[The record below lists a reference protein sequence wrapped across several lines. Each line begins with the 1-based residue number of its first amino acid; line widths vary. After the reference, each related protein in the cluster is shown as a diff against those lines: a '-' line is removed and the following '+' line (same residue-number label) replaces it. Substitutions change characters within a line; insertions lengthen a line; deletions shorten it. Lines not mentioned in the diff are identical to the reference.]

1 MFEKIRTLKLSKPSD
16 HDDDAPFL
24 KVSELHVRY
33 DGIPALADISFE
45 LKLGE
50 HVALVGPNGAGKST
64 LFKVISGVLP
74 PTSGQVKISGESPAG
89 HICIAYLPQS
99 NAVNWGFPVTVR
111 DVVMMGRVGKLGL
124 LKWPRNKDWDF
135 VNTCLEQVNL
145 IDLAYRQIEE
155 LSGGQKQRMF
165 IARALAQEAE
175 LVMMDEPLNGL
186 DLNSQEEVFNIFEL
200 LKKQKVAVIVAT
212 HDLGLAS
219 ERFDKAM
226 LLNHKLLGYGKPD
239 EIFSEANLK
248 NAYGKHLQFIETKEG
263 TMVIDDTCC
272 P

>member
-1 MFEKIRTLKLSKPSD
+1 MFEKIRSLKLSNQAE

-24 KVSELHVRY
+24 KVSDLSVRY
-33 DGIPALADISFE
+33 DGIPALANVSFE
-45 LKLGE
+45 LLHGE

-74 PTSGQVKISGESPAG
+74 PTSGQVQISGHSPAG

-99 NAVNWGFPVTVR
+99 NAVNWSFPVTVR
-111 DVVMMGRVGKLGL
+111 DVVMMGRVGKIGIFN
-124 LKWPRNKDWDF
+124 WPRNKDWDF
-135 VNTCLEQVNL
+135 VNACLAQVNL
-145 IDLAYRQIEE
+145 TDLAYRQIEE

-186 DLNSQEEVFNIFEL
+186 DITSQEEVFKIFDI
-200 LKKQKVAVIVAT
+200 LKDQNVSVIVAT

-226 LLNHKLLGYGKPD
+226 LLNHNLLGFGKPKD
-239 EIFSEANLK
+239 IFSEINLK
-248 NAYGKHLQFIETKEG
+248 NAYGNHLQIIDTKEG